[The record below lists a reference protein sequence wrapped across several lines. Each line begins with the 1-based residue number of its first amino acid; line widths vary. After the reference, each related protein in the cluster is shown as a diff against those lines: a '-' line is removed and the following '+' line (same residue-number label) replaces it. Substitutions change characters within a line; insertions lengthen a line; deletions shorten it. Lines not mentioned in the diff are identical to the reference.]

1 MMKYLVQKLIKIIFQ
16 KTGLN
21 GGSALS
27 QTRLAINSVK
37 QRRLAAR
44 MDTAAMQ
51 TPLNAATKWKKPF
64 KRGPKKHSYH
74 NVSSRLLVN
83 ISKLFQNFERIVLRV
98 SFWFGWVRIII
109 FHYGSALTKCSLIG
123 QRRRGMSEMASER
136 K

>member
-27 QTRLAINSVK
+27 RTRLAINSVK

-51 TPLNAATKWKKPF
+51 TPLNAATK
-64 KRGPKKHSYH
+64 
-74 NVSSRLLVN
+74 
-83 ISKLFQNFERIVLRV
+83 
-98 SFWFGWVRIII
+98 
-109 FHYGSALTKCSLIG
+109 
-123 QRRRGMSEMASER
+123 
-136 K
+136 